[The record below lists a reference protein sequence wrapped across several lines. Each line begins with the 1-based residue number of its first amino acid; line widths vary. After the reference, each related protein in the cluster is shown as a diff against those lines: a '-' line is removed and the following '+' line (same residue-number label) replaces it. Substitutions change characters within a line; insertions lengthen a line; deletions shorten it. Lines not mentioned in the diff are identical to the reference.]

1 MTLTE
6 LYTAID
12 NQLAEQEFANDAT
25 DIDFDV
31 LDHDLDVDI
40 DKLLLEEMAV
50 RKEISLNELISTNV

>member
-12 NQLAEQEFANDAT
+12 NQVAEQEFANDLI
-25 DIDFDV
+25 DIDFDI

-40 DKLLLEEMAV
+40 DKLLTEENLERICPKQKKYVQA
-50 RKEISLNELISTNV
+50 

>member
-40 DKLLLEEMAV
+40 DKLIQEEQ
-50 RKEISLNELISTNV
+50 NVQA

>member
-12 NQLAEQEFANDAT
+12 NQVADQEFANNAI
-25 DIDFDV
+25 DIDFDI

-40 DKLLLEEMAV
+40 DKLLTEENLE
-50 RKEISLNELISTNV
+50 RICPKQKEYVQA